1 MTPEPK
7 IKKTE
12 AEAQMDYQ
20 QMIGGVRRR
29 LLNVEETA
37 LYLNIS
43 PKTIYNQTGRKAKKR
58 FPVPFK
64 KFGTRVLFDLRD
76 LQKFVSEL

>member
-1 MTPEPK
+1 MTKEPK
-7 IKKTE
+7 IKMTETE
-12 AEAQMDYQ
+12 ALDLQ
-20 QMIGGVRRR
+20 QMIGSARRR

-43 PKTIYNQTGRKAKKR
+43 PKTIYNQTGDKSKKR

-64 KFGTRVLFDLRD
+64 KFGRRVLFDIRD
-76 LQKFVSEL
+76 LQKFVSKL

>member
-1 MTPEPK
+1 MPTEPK

-12 AEAQMDYQ
+12 AQDYY
-20 QMIGGVRRR
+20 QMIGSVRRR

-43 PKTIYNQTGRKAKKR
+43 PKTIYNQTGRKAKRR

-64 KFGTRVLFDLRD
+64 KFGRRVLFDIRD